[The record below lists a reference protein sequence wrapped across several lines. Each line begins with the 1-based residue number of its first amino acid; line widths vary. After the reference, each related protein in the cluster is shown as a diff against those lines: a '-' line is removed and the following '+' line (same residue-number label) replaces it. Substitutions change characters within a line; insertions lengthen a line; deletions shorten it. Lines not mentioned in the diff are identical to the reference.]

1 MATKQESLLDGRVK
15 LFSGDCLRA
24 MRLLKDA
31 SIDACVTDP
40 PYHLWSPLTGPG
52 GAPQF
57 KRLAKGFMGQ
67 EWDGGGIAFERTT
80 WREVWRVLKPGGHV
94 LAFGGTRTYHKMA
107 TAIEEAGFEIRDC
120 LQWIYGSG
128 FPKSFDV
135 GEKIDK
141 MQGLKRK
148 VIGTKRSGLTKGRST
163 PAGIPT
169 TVRMSGST
177 QTTVPIT
184 APESDEAKQW
194 DGWGTTLRPALEP
207 IIMARKAYKGTLAS
221 NVLKHAVGA
230 LNIEGCRIGNERR
243 HNPSAS
249 NTPDTM
255 FHTLNGGERDGRM
268 TFGRWPANV
277 LLAEDPE
284 VLNLF
289 PEGEGVYFSRFHYS
303 GKADAV
309 DRIASGH
316 PTVKPLSLMRWLVR
330 LVTPRGGLVLDPF
343 AGTGTTGEAAFLEH
357 ADAVLIERETDY
369 QQDIRN
375 RMELAARDHDKEV
388 AINLAVDVEKAGAF
402 PIYKETINGSKPP
415 ASARQVSNSGPRAR
429 DQGHRASAQELPISR
444 DQAGRAQRKHSD
456 KHSAEDPVQGRNP
469 RRRLTDGG
477 EHRRIR

>member
-1 MATKQESLLDGRVK
+1 
-15 LFSGDCLRA
+15 
-24 MRLLKDA
+24 
-31 SIDACVTDP
+31 
-40 PYHLWSPLTGPG
+40 
-52 GAPQF
+52 
-57 KRLAKGFMGQ
+57 MGQ

-80 WREVWRVLKPGGHV
+80 WREVWRVLKPGGCL

-107 TAIEEAGFEIRDC
+107 VAIEEAGFEIRDC
-120 LQWIYGSG
+120 LMWIYGSG

-141 MQGLKRK
+141 MKGLERR
-148 VIGTKRSGLTKGRST
+148 VIGSKRSGLTKGRSSAEGK
-163 PAGIPT
+163 PS

-177 QTTVPIT
+177 LTEIPIT
-184 APESDEAKQW
+184 APTSDEAKLW
-194 DGWGTTLRPALEP
+194 DGWGTTLRPAMEP
-207 IIMARKAYKGTLAS
+207 IILARKAYKGTLAA

-255 FHTLNGGERDGRM
+255 FHTLNGGEREGRM

-284 VLNLF
+284 VLDLF
-289 PEGEGVYFSRFHYS
+289 PEGEGVFFSRFHYS

-343 AGTGTTGEAAFLEH
+343 AGTGTTGEAAFKEG
-357 ADAVLIERETDY
+357 ADAVLIERVAEY

-375 RMELAARDHDKEV
+375 RMALMAQDHAKDV
-388 AINLAVDVEKAGAF
+388 AINLAVDPEREATLKTF
-402 PIYKETINGSKPP
+402 YKETTNGARPP
-415 ASARQVSNSGPRAR
+415 ASTRQVSNSGPRAR
-429 DQGHRASAQELPISR
+429 DQGHRARADALPVSRQETS
-444 DQAGRAQRKHSD
+444 GAQRQHSD
-456 KHSAEDPVQGRNP
+456 KHSADDTVQGRNP
-469 RRRLTDGG
+469 RRRPPHSGND
-477 EHRRIR
+477 RRVR